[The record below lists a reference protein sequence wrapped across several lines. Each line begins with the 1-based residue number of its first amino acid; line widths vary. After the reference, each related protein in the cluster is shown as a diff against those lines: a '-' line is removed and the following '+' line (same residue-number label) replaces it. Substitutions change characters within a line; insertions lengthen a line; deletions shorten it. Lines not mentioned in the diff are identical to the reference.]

1 MKHNLCQDRLEK
13 VKSSSV
19 FCAQVDEKGL
29 LNRKFATFDAGN
41 SMLWNYL
48 LHNMFVVVLT
58 GKTTSFYSETPLLTK
73 TTEHSPRQ
81 TREKTQGNLL

>member
-1 MKHNLCQDRLEK
+1 MFALH
-13 VKSSSV
+13 
-19 FCAQVDEKGL
+19 QVDEKGL

-58 GKTTSFYSETPLLTK
+58 GKTTSFYTKSPLLKQPNIHQDRLGTNI
-73 TTEHSPRQ
+73 S
-81 TREKTQGNLL
+81 GNLL